1 MTRRRA
7 GIKSGARVGFK
18 VSGGIINIIP
28 ELPNADNEYT
38 PAQRRAI
45 DARLAEARKG
55 PYYGPF
61 KTADEAIALRHREIG
76 RGGTG
81 TGSTVHD
88 GPGDRLGEFGLG
100 TVKPVPFPLVLR
112 HHFVRVQHE
121 FLGGAFVEIF
131 VALRGVVE

>member
-1 MTRRRA
+1 MRPLPAPNVPVTRRPN
-7 GIKSGARVGFK
+7 GST
-18 VSGGIINIIP
+18 IINIIP

-81 TGSTVHD
+81 TSSTVH
-88 GPGDRLGEFGLG
+88 GEPGDRLGEFGLG
-100 TVKPVPFPLVLR
+100 TVKPVPVPAYF
-112 HHFVRVQHE
+112 
-121 FLGGAFVEIF
+121 
-131 VALRGVVE
+131 